1 MGRPAWA
8 LAVAIA
14 GLAIGLAVIGAVGE
28 ASAQSSGVCD
38 RTAQVRDAIVEA
50 SGAAS
55 CSDVTELHH
64 LREVTSLDLSSQGIT
79 GLASGDFEG
88 LVRVKTLDLSG
99 NSLTE
104 LPAGVFDPLYLLHTL
119 RLDDNQLTS
128 LPDGIFDRL
137 WLLEELTLSGNTGL
151 TVADDLFG
159 EFAELAGFQVNGT
172 MPDNSGTYPR
182 IQRFLDAN
190 TVASPEEF
198 IEALPDLYKQRF
210 SWVYKSEA
218 LAQDHVSFDHPRFV
232 SWGADGRYI
241 FAWNTDP
248 DAPEDLLE
256 VIEFLRQND
265 DDWTAGVIDFSG
277 DTPQISEPTSCQ
289 VCHGSLNKPLWG
301 AFGAW
306 DGTEIPHRRAGE
318 ISEDIKA
325 AMRAVLASADSRI
338 DSLDLDGSVFPTE
351 NPEERYLRLPGNY
364 AEIWAVE
371 EAGVIFSLR
380 HTEVLFQR
388 LKEREDYR
396 RRAEEAVCDADPY
409 SARERALETFSE
421 NDHNPAVLVS
431 TGEVI
436 QKVDGLDGLARSPDY
451 HYNTMG
457 ELGGALIFLMV
468 ADLWEREPVVRHLYR
483 TTSNEDTV
491 IKKRRWMSK
500 GLLYHGAG
508 DATAE
513 DELIWKLRQHFGNGN
528 RASLSARAYQ
538 NFKLQG
544 FGMLGAFFFDGH
556 LEAMAP
562 RVCDALRTSK
572 PTGLTAALDEG
583 NATLSW
589 QAPQYDTESLTGYR
603 ILRGVGGG
611 PLTPYVADTGTTNT
625 TWVDNG
631 PGAGEYTYAVQAIYG
646 DHYSSRASNEAE
658 LDISLDITLA
668 ATTGDQSVHLTWDL
682 PVTGYIYDMD
692 LERLDVEGQVVWS
705 TTVASDQDG
714 DVTTTW
720 TQSDHHFLVAGTTY
734 RYRLKLDTENY
745 GVIYSDVLEVT
756 TQSDPP
762 LAPTGLSA
770 TATHDTVSLSW
781 TMPEQPAWVDGPV
794 DLTVMRTRSG
804 GETLRV
810 GSVPWQQG
818 VTEYSFTDAGL
829 WAGQTHRYFI
839 RTLMGGRYH
848 YSAEV
853 SITTAVQPEDPDG
866 TREGA
871 IVLDT
876 VAAAASLQKLSGYSQ
891 NRNGGDRVDYYTFTT
906 TARHQLTFGVWRIR
920 GEGNDG
926 VYRGVSLEDAQG
938 NTIVEASAPP
948 DGGTG
953 ESLETAIGPGTYYV
967 RVEAMDDAP
976 FSYFVLFGLEPPPLT
991 GFTLLDAS
999 TQTVLATLTDGAV
1012 VELADPDGGS
1022 YAIRVLV
1029 HADASIGR
1037 VLLQLSGAKTVSQT
1051 ENHSPYSL
1059 YGDDGENALHG
1070 EALPEGSYVLR
1081 ATAFS
1086 SRLGGRQLAEP
1097 FQVSFT
1103 VRGPNSPPAFGSAT
1117 FGFSV
1122 AEDAATGAAVGSVS
1136 ATDADDDTLTY
1147 TITAGNEDGAFAID
1161 GGTGAITT
1169 AGALDHE
1176 TTPSYTLTV
1185 QADDG
1190 NGGTDTAT
1198 VNVAVTDVDENSA
1211 PSFGSATFG
1220 FSVAEDA
1227 ATGAAV
1233 GNVSATDAD
1242 DDTLTYTITAG
1253 NEDGAFAIDGGTG
1266 AITTAGALDYETDA
1280 AYTLTVQADD
1290 GNGGTANA
1298 AVYITLTNVVEPSEG
1313 PLSGFTLVDASNQSA
1328 LARLGGGSDVA
1339 LADPA
1344 NGSYA
1349 IRVDLADGET
1359 VGSVRPALSG
1369 AKSVGPRTENLAP
1382 YSLYGD
1388 GGADA
1393 LDGEPL
1399 PAGSYTLT
1407 ATAYAESGLGGDELG
1422 TLEVSFTITA
1432 GN

>member
-1 MGRPAWA
+1 MVLDLTGRSTQRLSWA
-8 LAVAIA
+8 LSAGVVAVI
-14 GLAIGLAVIGAVGE
+14 IGLVVMRAVGA
-28 ASAQSSGVCD
+28 ASAQGSSSGVCG
-38 RTAQVRDAIVEA
+38 RTEQVRDAIVAA

-64 LREVTSLDLSSQGIT
+64 LREITSLDLSSRGM
-79 GLASGDFEG
+79 ASLGAGDFDG

-104 LPAGVFDPLYLLHTL
+104 LPSGVFDPLYLLHTL
-119 RLDDNQLTS
+119 HLNDNQLAS
-128 LPDGIFDRL
+128 LPAGIFDQL
-137 WLLEELTLSGNTGL
+137 WLLETLTLSGNPDL
-151 TVADDLFG
+151 VLADDLFE
-159 EFAELAGFQVNGT
+159 EFAELAGFQTNGS

-182 IQRFLDAN
+182 IQRFLAAN
-190 TVASPEEF
+190 SVTSPEEF
-198 IEALPDLYKQRF
+198 IEALPDLYRQRF
-210 SWVYKSEA
+210 TWVYDSQA
-218 LAQDHVSFDHPRFV
+218 LAQDHTSFEHPRFV
-232 SWGADGRYI
+232 SWGADGRYT

-277 DTPQISEPTSCQ
+277 DTPSITEPTSCQ
-289 VCHGSLNKPLWG
+289 VCHGSTNKPLWG

-306 DGTEIPHRRAGE
+306 DGTEIPHRRASE
-318 ISEDIKA
+318 VSEDVKA
-325 AMRAVLASADSRI
+325 AMRAVLASEDPRI
-338 DSLDLDGSVFPTE
+338 EPLDFDGSTFPTE
-351 NPEERYLRLPGNY
+351 NPEERYLRLPGYY

-380 HTEVLFQR
+380 HTEVLFNR

-396 RRAEEAVCDADPY
+396 QVAEEAICTLEPGA
-409 SARERALETFSE
+409 ARSRALEPFSE
-421 NDHNPAVLVS
+421 NDHNPAVLAS

-436 QKVDGLDGLARSPDY
+436 QKVDGVSGLAQQPDY
-451 HYNTMG
+451 HYSTMG

-483 TTSNEDTV
+483 TTSNEDTI
-491 IKKRRWMSK
+491 IKKRRWMSE
-500 GLLYHGAG
+500 GLLYYEAG

-528 RASLSARAYQ
+528 YASLSARSYQ

-562 RVCDALRTSK
+562 LVCDALGTSK
-572 PTGLTAALDEG
+572 PTDLTVAMDEG
-583 NATLSW
+583 NAALSW
-589 QAPQYDTESLTGYR
+589 QAPQYDAESLTGYR
-603 ILRGVGGG
+603 ILRSVGGG
-611 PLTPYVADTGTTNT
+611 PLAPYLSDTGTTGT
-625 TWVDNG
+625 TWVDTS
-631 PGAGEYTYAVQAIYG
+631 PGAGEYAYAVQAIYD
-646 DHYSSRASNEAE
+646 DHYPSRASDEAE
-658 LDISLDITLA
+658 LDISLDVTLS
-668 ATTGDQSVHLTWDL
+668 ATATDQSVQLTWDL

-692 LERLDVEGQVVWS
+692 LERLDGEDQVEWS
-705 TTVASDQDG
+705 TTVASDQYG
-714 DVTTTW
+714 DEATSW
-720 TQSDHHFLVAGTTY
+720 TKSDHHFLAAGTTY
-734 RYRLKLDTENY
+734 RYRVKLDTENY

-804 GETLRV
+804 GKTLRV

-829 WAGQTHRYFI
+829 WAGHPHRYFI
-839 RTLMGGRYH
+839 RALMGGRYH

-1117 FGFSV
+1117 FDFSV
-1122 AEDAATGAAVGSVS
+1122 AEDASTGAAVGSVS
-1136 ATDADDDTLTY
+1136 ATDADSDTLTY

-1161 GGTGAITT
+1161 GGSGAITT

-1176 TTPSYTLTV
+1176 TTASYTLTV

-1190 NGGTDTAT
+1190 EGGTDTAT
-1198 VNVAVTDVDENSA
+1198 VNVTVTEVDE
-1211 PSFGSATFG
+1211 PST
-1220 FSVAEDA
+1220 
-1227 ATGAAV
+1227 
-1233 GNVSATDAD
+1233 NP
-1242 DDTLTYTITAG
+1242 LT
-1253 NEDGAFAIDGGTG
+1253 
-1266 AITTAGALDYETDA
+1266 
-1280 AYTLTVQADD
+1280 
-1290 GNGGTANA
+1290 
-1298 AVYITLTNVVEPSEG
+1298 
-1313 PLSGFTLVDASNQSA
+1313 GFTLVDASDQSV
-1328 LARLGGGSDVA
+1328 LASLTSGASVA
-1339 LADPA
+1339 LADP
-1344 NGSYA
+1344 NGGSYA
-1349 IRVDLADGET
+1349 IRANVDSTAS
-1359 VGSVRPALSG
+1359 VGSVRLVLSG
-1369 AKSVGPRTENLAP
+1369 AKTVTRTESVAP

-1388 GGADA
+1388 SYEGAASDLHGQA
-1393 LDGEPL
+1393 L

-1407 ATAYAESGLGGDELG
+1407 ATAYSERAGGGDELG